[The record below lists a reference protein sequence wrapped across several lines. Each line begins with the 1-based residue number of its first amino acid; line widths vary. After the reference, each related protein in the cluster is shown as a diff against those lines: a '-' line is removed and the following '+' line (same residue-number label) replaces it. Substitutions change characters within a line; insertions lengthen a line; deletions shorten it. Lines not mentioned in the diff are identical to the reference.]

1 MIKNCSVI
9 VNNEAVTVVVFDG
22 KEVQLP
28 SIKREARKVFVK
40 FENGIYEVV
49 DSADGK
55 VQDSQKHATTAAS
68 TPTTPVQQK

>member
-55 VQDSQKHATTAAS
+55 VQASVNPATTAAS
-68 TPTTPVQQK
+68 TPTTPVQKK

>member
-9 VNNEAVTVVVFDG
+9 INNEAVTVVVFDG

-28 SIKREARKVFVK
+28 SIKREARKVLVK

-55 VQDSQKHATTAAS
+55 VQASVNTTTATS

>member
-55 VQDSQKHATTAAS
+55 VQDSVKPATTAAS
-68 TPTTPVQQK
+68 TPTTPVQKK